1 MTILDVRIMPHRPV
15 FCDATWFRL
24 QIKTPLVE
32 MCRLRLSAWL
42 TVGDYPSFT
51 SAYGNACDIVAAAR
65 FNMRVGK
72 FKTEDYKERSS
83 EEN

>member
-1 MTILDVRIMPHRPV
+1 MTILDVRIVPHRPV

-32 MCRLRLSAWL
+32 ICRLRLSVWR

-51 SAYGNACDIVAAAR
+51 SAYGNAYDILAAAR

-72 FKTEDYKERSS
+72 FKTENDKEQSS